1 MAVSPLWGAMHS
13 DEKTLKRI
21 EELERRLRS
30 KPEDRDALREVVRLS
45 LEAGRASQ
53 AADLLE
59 SLLKQ
64 GDGSWEVLRD
74 CADAHRVAG
83 DPRRGLA
90 LLDDKGTEHNDRASY
105 WSLRGRMHEDLES
118 FEQARKDHE
127 RALALDA
134 QDPEIRYRLGV
145 ALMKAG
151 LEEQAILAFEHCV
164 RTDPRMSKAQ
174 INIGYIYDQQGER
187 EKAILAFQRAL
198 EMNPDSVESHCNLGA
213 AYGDLGRKREAIEE
227 FKKAIELDPLCS
239 LAHFNLGVIY
249 LEDRP
254 EEARSS
260 LQKAL
265 AIDPQNIDIQYY
277 LGVLF
282 FKKGMYDTSLR
293 YLEQCR
299 QQQPDAARVLYVLGM
314 AYNKSDMP
322 DHAIEVLIRLCDL
335 EPQNADAHYNL
346 GIALDKKGLYDQAK
360 AAYRQADRLMQQQR

>member
-1 MAVSPLWGAMHS
+1 MPS

-30 KPEDRDALREVVRLS
+30 RPEDRDMFRELVRLS
-45 LEAGRASQ
+45 LEAGRAPQ
-53 AADLLE
+53 AAALLE
-59 SLLKQ
+59 GRLQQ
-64 GDGSWEVLRD
+64 GDHSWEMVRD
-74 CADAHRVAG
+74 CAEAYRVIGDAK
-83 DPRRGLA
+83 RGLA
-90 LLDDKGTEHNDRASY
+90 LLDEHAKGHSDRAAY
-105 WSLRGRMHEDLES
+105 WSLRGRMQEDLGAA
-118 FEQARKDHE
+118 EQARKDHE
-127 RALALDA
+127 RALALDPE
-134 QDPEIRYRLGV
+134 DPEIRYRLGV

-151 LEEQAILAFEHCV
+151 CDEQAILAFEHCV
-164 RTDPRMSKAQ
+164 RADARMSKAQ

-187 EKAILAFQRAL
+187 EKAILAFQRAI
-198 EMNPDSVESHCNLGA
+198 EMNPNSVESHCNLGA
-213 AYGDLGRKREAIEE
+213 AYGDLGRKREAIDE
-227 FKKAIELDPLCS
+227 FKKAIDLDPLCA

-254 EEARSS
+254 EEARAS

-265 AIDPQNIDIQYY
+265 AIDPQNLDIQYY

-299 QQQPDAARVLYVLGM
+299 QQQADAPRVLYVLGM

-322 DHAIEVLIRLCDL
+322 DHAIEVLVRLCEL
-335 EPQNADAHYNL
+335 EPQNANAHYNL

-360 AAYRQADRLMQQQR
+360 AAYKQADRLMQQQR